1 MDTFIFGVAAF
12 SLVGLFIVGVLLIAR
27 SQLVSS
33 GSVRII
39 VNGDESQAI
48 ETKAGGT
55 LLATLADNGGFTFF
69 GTNGLL
75 GPTLTAALQ
84 GGSPAIDAAIRT
96 IRAEV
101 EAKARLLAGARRWTE
116 SSSSHSPRSM

>member
-48 ETKAGGT
+48 EAKAGGT
-55 LLATLADNGGFTFF
+55 LLATLA
-69 GTNGLL
+69 
-75 GPTLTAALQ
+75 
-84 GGSPAIDAAIRT
+84 
-96 IRAEV
+96 E
-101 EAKARLLAGARRWTE
+101 
-116 SSSSHSPRSM
+116 

>member
-55 LLATLADNGGFTFF
+55 LLSTLADQKLFIPSACGGG
-69 GTNGLL
+69 GTCAQCLVNIDEGGGELL
-75 GPTLTAALQ
+75 PTEEGHITRGMAQ
-84 GGSPAIDAAIRT
+84 EGC
-96 IRAEV
+96 
-101 EAKARLLAGARRWTE
+101 RR
-116 SSSSHSPRSM
+116 RRG